1 MADLTEPRSY
11 DRSFFTEYALAD
23 FIQSELELKYSSA
36 EMPVKLIRPG
46 GPRKTKEGAKRHRLR
61 CSLVGCL
68 FSGYFDERTDGTYM
82 LRVVHPHDHSNI
94 TAPAIPKRR
103 RMSRAAH
110 IVTVDQVK
118 KSGEDVAQ
126 TRNSSDVAR
135 ADIYHIPTGRT
146 FKHLVSKY
154 VKEEIQPKT
163 APDHTFIPLL
173 PRLTAS
179 PDDSLTG
186 MKIRI
191 PILASIMHSADDPT
205 LGFLCKKMLEA
216 KNRLD
221 QCQWNVEGLF
231 IAQCDGKLWLRGNNT
246 TGQTGSGS
254 TAVWQVG
261 FQRIHIPRVESIVVS
276 AGSVFVDTCRG
287 VYAWGNN
294 AHGKLGVNS
303 TDPTIFTPRK
313 VDLPSRCDVTVL
325 SSQHS
330 TLFSAPGNGIF
341 IAGLA
346 APIQHRDDVPVS
358 FIRPTYIPGTAT
370 AFKMWT
376 DSESTAIFQTPQ
388 ALMAY
393 GHIDGGRLG
402 ISPDTTETHTM
413 GTISVVS
420 APIPVPDGMTVET
433 VVMTPDNVFILTDQ
447 CRCLVSGTN
456 KHGQLGL
463 QHARPINTP
472 ELLPFNVE
480 SVVSSEEAS
489 IFISSGKTMVV
500 GDNTYHQ
507 LPIAVQSTLVPTEV
521 QLPSGAPF
529 RVFLAKRAMFLHR
542 NDGRWVV
549 RGDNARGRLGIHTND
564 LVATEW
570 CEISMFNV
578 HEILADGDDHI
589 FVANDA
595 LYRID
600 GNIMT
605 PVTES
610 SSFDMIPAI
619 LQVDPVF

>member
-1 MADLTEPRSY
+1 MSQESY
-11 DRSFFTEYALAD
+11 EQIFFNEIGLAQY
-23 FIQSELELKYSSA
+23 IQQELELKHSTVDL
-36 EMPVKLIRPG
+36 PVKLIRPG
-46 GPRKTKEGAKRHRLR
+46 GPRLTKEGAKRHRLR
-61 CSLVGCL
+61 CSLHGCS
-68 FSGYFDERTDGTYM
+68 FSGYYDDNRKDGSIL
-82 LRVVHPHDHSNI
+82 LRVIHPHDHTNV
-94 TAPAIPKRR
+94 TVPAAPKRR

-110 IVTVDQVK
+110 MVTVDQVR
-118 KSGEDVAQ
+118 KSGTDDSIHE
-126 TRNSSDVAR
+126 TRLPSDQMR
-135 ADIYHIPTGRT
+135 ADIYHTPTSRT
-146 FKHLVSKY
+146 FRHIVSKY
-154 VKEEIQPKT
+154 VKEEPVVTTTKRYI
-163 APDHTFIPLL
+163 
-173 PRLTAS
+173 PRLAAVA
-179 PDDSLTG
+179 DDTLTG
-186 MKIRI
+186 QKIRI
-191 PILASIMHSADDPT
+191 PVLASILHSAEDPT
-205 LGFLCKKMLEA
+205 LSFLCKRMLEA
-216 KNRLD
+216 KNLLD
-221 QCQWNVEGLF
+221 QSQWNVEGLF
-231 IAQCDGKLWLRGNNT
+231 IAHCDGKLWLRGNNT

-254 TAVWQVG
+254 TAVWQVA
-261 FQRIHIPRVESIVVS
+261 FNRLRIPRVEEIGHIVVS
-276 AGSVFVDTCRG
+276 AGSVFVQTMRG

-294 AHGKLGVNS
+294 AHGKLGVTS
-303 TDPTIFTPRK
+303 TDPTIYTPRK

-358 FIRPTYIPGTAT
+358 FIRPTYIPGTGL

-463 QHARPINTP
+463 QHTRPINTP

-489 IFISSGKTMVV
+489 IFMSSGKTMVV

-507 LPIAVQSTLVPTEV
+507 LPITEQHTVVPTEV
-521 QLPSGAPF
+521 LLPSGAPF

-570 CEISMFNV
+570 CEISMFAV
-578 HEILADGDDHI
+578 HEILADGDDHV
-589 FVANDA
+589 FVTNDG
-595 LYRID
+595 LYRIE
-600 GNIMT
+600 GNIMM

-610 SSFDMIPAI
+610 TSFDMIPAI
-619 LQVDPVF
+619 LQV